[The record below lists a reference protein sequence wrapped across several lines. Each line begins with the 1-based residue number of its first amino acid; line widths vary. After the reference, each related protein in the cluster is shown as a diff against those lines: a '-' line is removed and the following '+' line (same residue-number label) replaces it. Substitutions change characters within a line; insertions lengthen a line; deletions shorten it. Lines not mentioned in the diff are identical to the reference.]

1 MICADTSSMVAY
13 FRGERGRD
21 VELVDQALADGL
33 LVLAPASVAEL
44 LSYPELSPSLERSLL
59 EIMQLEI
66 TSGYWERVGRLRA
79 LLFRHR
85 LRPKLADSLIA
96 QSCLDHDTA
105 VVTRDRDFAGFQR
118 LARLRVLHLEPGV
131 Q

>member
-1 MICADTSSMVAY
+1 MVAY
-13 FRGERGRD
+13 FRGESGRD
-21 VELVDQALADGL
+21 VELVDRALADDL

-44 LSYPELSPSLERSLL
+44 LSYPDLSSALEKSLL
-59 EIMQLEI
+59 EIVQLEI
-66 TSGYWERVGRLRA
+66 TRGYWERVGKLRA

-96 QSCLDHDTA
+96 QSCLDHD
-105 VVTRDRDFAGFQR
+105 VPLITRDRDFAGFRKLANLRILR
-118 LARLRVLHLEPGV
+118 LEEAV

>member
-1 MICADTSSMVAY
+1 MVAY
-13 FRGERGRD
+13 FRGEPGRD
-21 VELVDQALADGL
+21 VELIDQALADAL

-44 LSYPELSPSLERSLL
+44 LSYPDLSPALEKSLL
-59 EIMQLEI
+59 EIIQLEI
-66 TSGYWERVGRLRA
+66 TKGYWERVGKLRA

-96 QSCLDHDTA
+96 QSCLDHD
-105 VVTRDRDFAGFQR
+105 VPLITRDHDFAGFRR
-118 LARLRVLHLEPGV
+118 LANLRILRLEEIL